1 MYNRSIFQTD
11 ITINIAAARKIWE
24 SNEINPGSIPQYLIN
39 IIELIFGR
47 QNLEFHPQRG
57 DILESPSSIVMFD
70 GFADSDNPV
79 LGKGVKLFFKYD
91 KKTGRMEKIKQPC
104 PNGVTVTHG
113 FAGDY
118 IYATEENKKL
128 FYENMSKL

>member
-1 MYNRSIFQTD
+1 MYNRGIFQID
-11 ITINIAAARKIWE
+11 ITINVAVARRLWDVNK
-24 SNEINPGSIPQYLIN
+24 NNPGIIPDYIIN
-39 IIELIFGR
+39 RIDLTYGR
-47 QNLEFHPQRG
+47 QNLEFYPQRG

-104 PNGVTVTHG
+104 INGVTVTHG

-128 FYENMSKL
+128 FYENMSNL

>member
-1 MYNRSIFQTD
+1 MYNRGIFQIDIPINVAVARKLWEVNKNNPGTIPDYIINRID
-11 ITINIAAARKIWE
+11 IT
-24 SNEINPGSIPQYLIN
+24 Y
-39 IIELIFGR
+39 GR
-47 QNLEFHPQRG
+47 QNLEFYPQRG

-79 LGKGVKLFFKYD
+79 LGKGVKIFFKYD

-104 PNGVTVTHG
+104 INGVTVTNG

-128 FYENMSKL
+128 FYENMNKL